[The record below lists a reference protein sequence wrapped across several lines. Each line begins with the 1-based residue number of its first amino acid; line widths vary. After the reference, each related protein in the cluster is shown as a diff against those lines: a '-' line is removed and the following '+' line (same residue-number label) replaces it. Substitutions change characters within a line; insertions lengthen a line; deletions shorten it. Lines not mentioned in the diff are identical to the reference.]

1 MLLAE
6 GNRAHQGRGRVIDL
20 FVQLEIDSDANDI
33 AATVIF
39 VLAAQVAGSGPPPV
53 MRDKR
58 GRLEIGSD
66 QYGAANGVAQLNR

>member
-33 AATVIF
+33 AAK
-39 VLAAQVAGSGPPPV
+39 LRAGGPSRQAAGLRPS
-53 MRDKR
+53 
-58 GRLEIGSD
+58 
-66 QYGAANGVAQLNR
+66 